1 MSTLAKFGV
10 PLGGDS
16 GRGGILQPKPKWKF
30 RVRFIN
36 FGPVAG
42 GMDLTLN
49 VKSCG
54 IPKFS
59 QDPQEVH
66 SYNSIAY
73 YGGKGKWESISLTVR
88 DDVTNTVAKLVGH
101 QQQKQHNF
109 KEHTSPLAGSN
120 YKFQMIIE
128 TMDGGNDTVLEAW
141 ELEGCQLTSIDRG
154 EMAYEDEA
162 PREIT
167 MDIRYDAAT
176 QNGTL
181 MPVIPQLLPGVMI

>member
-10 PLGGDS
+10 PLGGSS
-16 GRGGILQPKPKWKF
+16 GRGGIIQPKAKYKF
-30 RVRFIN
+30 RVRFVN

-42 GMDLTLN
+42 GLDLTQA

-54 IPKFS
+54 LPKYT

-73 YGGKGKWESISLTVR
+73 WGGKGKWESISLVVR
-88 DDVTNTVAKLVGH
+88 NDVTNTVARLIGH

-120 YKFQMIIE
+120 YKFQMFIE
-128 TMDGGNDTVLEAW
+128 MMDGGNDTVIEAW
-141 ELEGCQLTSIDRG
+141 ELENCWLTSVDRG
-154 EMAYEDEA
+154 DLVYDDDSAV
-162 PREIT
+162 EIT

-176 QNGTL
+176 QDGTL
-181 MPVIPQLLPGVMI
+181 MPIIPQLMPGVMI